1 MFRLHH
7 VNITTHDVPEL
18 NEFYKKALPLEQL
31 PLPKLHPGASGVGVS
46 FLSAGDPEW
55 LQVHIA
61 SQQVDLGRKLGHY
74 VNPVERGHIA
84 FRCDEIGA
92 IMARLETAGVHY
104 SDYGEWAVPGW
115 HQIYFKDPLGNVIE
129 VQQKLRD

>member
-7 VNITTHDVPEL
+7 VNITTQDVPGL
-18 NEFYKKALPLEQL
+18 NEFYKRALPLEQL
-31 PLPKLHPGASGVGVS
+31 PLPHLHQDASGLGVS

-61 SQQVDLGRKLGHY
+61 SQRIDLGRELGHY

-84 FRCDEIGA
+84 FRCDDIKA
-92 IMARLETAGVHY
+92 IMARLDRVGVHY

-129 VQQKLRD
+129 VQQNLRG